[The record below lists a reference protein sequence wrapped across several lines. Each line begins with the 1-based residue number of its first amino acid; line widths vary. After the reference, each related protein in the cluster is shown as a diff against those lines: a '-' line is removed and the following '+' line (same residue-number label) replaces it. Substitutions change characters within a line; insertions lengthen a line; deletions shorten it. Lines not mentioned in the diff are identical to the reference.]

1 MSTSLL
7 EAEEITKFEEELS
20 SRADPKAQSDYILG
34 HGKVLDYLTN
44 SLDAPVEQQ
53 MQDIKDDKYKALA
66 HAAYLYQ
73 NPPENTDLHN
83 HALEFISAH
92 HNSASMENFKKSG
105 GSEKF
110 SSSPP
115 SSFSLSNFKIPTKSG
130 GPEKFEKEEE
140 EMEEEETAAE
150 TECEHC
156 TCEQGPL
163 THVPSALKDTV
174 FIPQSATLN
183 EKFSGLNL
191 KDTRYL
197 ASADGGLG
205 MYSKTHE
212 FKIDTSQ

>member
-7 EAEEITKFEEELS
+7 KAEEITEFEKELS
-20 SRADPKAQSDYILG
+20 ARADPKAQSDYILG

-44 SLDAPVEQQ
+44 SLDDPVEKQ

-73 NPPENTDLHN
+73 NPPSNVDLHN

-105 GSEKF
+105 DSEKF
-110 SSSPP
+110 SSSTPH
-115 SSFSLSNFKIPTKSG
+115 SSFSLSNFKITAKAG
-130 GPEKFEKEEE
+130 DVEKFEKEG
-140 EMEEEETAAE
+140 EEEEGE
-150 TECEHC
+150 VEECEHC

-163 THVPSALKDTV
+163 THVPSALKETV
-174 FIPQSATLN
+174 FIPQSLN
-183 EKFSGLNL
+183 EQFSGLNL
-191 KDTRYL
+191 KDTKYL

-205 MYSKTHE
+205 MYAQTHE